1 MVEPGQEEVKKAT
14 EEQEEEQDP
23 SKCIYE
29 TTEVEEKTDE
39 QVRLRV
45 LSF

>member
-1 MVEPGQEEVKKAT
+1 MVEPDNKDAENPPAEE
-14 EEQEEEQDP
+14 EEEQDP

-39 QVRLRV
+39 KV
-45 LSF
+45 SFF